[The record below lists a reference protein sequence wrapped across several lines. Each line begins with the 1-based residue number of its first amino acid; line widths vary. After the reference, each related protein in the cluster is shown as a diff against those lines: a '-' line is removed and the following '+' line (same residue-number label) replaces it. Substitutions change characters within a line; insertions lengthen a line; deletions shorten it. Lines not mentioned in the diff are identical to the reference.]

1 MFIITKRL
9 TRGKAVGAVLVLGGL
24 LMALIL
30 LVGGCHRGE
39 EETPLSAESAADRL
53 AYLAELGWEV
63 ESEPVET
70 LRLQLP
76 DSLAGSDYEA
86 YNELQLSQGFDLAA
100 YCGRQ
105 VVRYTYT
112 VLNYPGREAQV
123 QLNLYCCDG
132 AVIAGDV
139 MALGADG
146 FQGPLAFPAG
156 A

>member
-9 TRGKAVGAVLVLGGL
+9 TRGRAVGAVLVLGGL

-30 LVGGCHRGE
+30 LVGGCRREGE
-39 EETPLSAESAADRL
+39 EPLSAESAADRL
-53 AYLAELGWEV
+53 AYLAALGWEV

-76 DSLAGSDYEA
+76 DSLADSEYEA
-86 YNELQLSQGFDLAA
+86 YNELQQSQGFDLASC
-100 YCGRQ
+100 CGRQ

-112 VLNYPGREAQV
+112 VLNYPGRESQV

-132 AVIAGDV
+132 AVVAGDV
-139 MALGADG
+139 MALGEEG